1 MTVVNHSDKSEI
13 QSMSVTVALLIK
25 YNNDKKAD
33 MLDTPSDRAEVS
45 RKAVAAMGG
54 KLLHAFGT
62 CGEYDMLFIYEMPDM
77 ATVAANMH
85 LAEGTGMSKYH
96 KIIPLFSNE
105 DFVGSQVKA
114 GALKNSYTAVKPA

>member
-1 MTVVNHSDKSEI
+1 MT
-13 QSMSVTVALLIK
+13 VTVAMFIK
-25 YNNDKKAD
+25 YANDKKAE
-33 MLDTPSDRAEVS
+33 MLDTPSDRAAIS

-54 KLLHAFGT
+54 KLLHAYGT

-85 LAEGTGMSKYH
+85 LADATGMSKHH

-105 DFVGSQVKA
+105 EFVASQERA
-114 GALKNSYTAVKPA
+114 GALRDSYAAVKPS